1 MFIHARNFWHLDTG
15 ETRTYIES
23 GSAREVANP
32 GFLLVTCER
41 LSKTESAVRPTVE
54 GMKSRAQVVSF
65 GLFVVVALAA
75 LFYVL
80 RSGGRDN
87 LALAGGLAAIIA
99 IRAAM
104 FIYNLKRQK
113 DRVEGRKPKPET
125 KLDL

>member
-1 MFIHARNFWHLDTG
+1 
-15 ETRTYIES
+15 
-23 GSAREVANP
+23 
-32 GFLLVTCER
+32 
-41 LSKTESAVRPTVE
+41 
-54 GMKSRAQVVSF
+54 MKSRAQVVSF

>member
-1 MFIHARNFWHLDTG
+1 
-15 ETRTYIES
+15 
-23 GSAREVANP
+23 
-32 GFLLVTCER
+32 
-41 LSKTESAVRPTVE
+41 
-54 GMKSRAQVVSF
+54 MKSRAQVVSF

-87 LALAGGLAAIIA
+87 LALAGGLTAIIA

-104 FIYNLKRQK
+104 FMYNLKRQK